1 MRNDDPRAVERVEDL
16 RFLRGRGTFVDDLPS
31 SGLSHAVLVR
41 SQIAHGIIRGIDVA
55 EARALPGVHAVL
67 VAADF
72 GENIPVLPLRLAPIA
87 GVERFLQPPIARD
100 KVRYVGEVLAIVLAE
115 SRAIAEDAAD
125 LVVADI
131 DTLPAIVDTAGAE
144 RGDVI
149 LHEHVLENGKATNIA
164 TRYTVGKGDVVA
176 AFAAADYVRKETF
189 HSHRMTASPLET
201 RGLVARWEDGVRLTL
216 QGTAKVPHTARKFL
230 AKMLDVRVDAI
241 EMVELDNGGGFGV
254 RGELHPE
261 DFLIPAAARVAG
273 RPVKWI
279 EDRREHLMSA
289 NHSREIDCEVEIAC
303 RRDGTILGIR
313 SKIRANMG
321 AYIRPNGGVVP
332 AKAAQF
338 LLGPYRIGNAEI
350 EVAFALSNKTPM
362 GTFRGPGRFE
372 AGFFRERIIEIAAH
386 DLGIDPVEMR
396 RRNLVTLAEM
406 PYVLGKL
413 VPYEGEAVFDTGDFP
428 AAFERAVDEIGYE
441 KLKERNGRLIDGRYH
456 GVAATACVENSGP
469 GPRENARM
477 RLTAK
482 GIIEIHIGSSS
493 MGQGLETIFSQI
505 ASDALGLPIEAFEVF
520 HGSTTHLAEGMG
532 TYASRAVVMG
542 GSTVLVTAKKL
553 EAELLA
559 FASEIGVNSP
569 ELSPEMLVHLAGEAV
584 ARGRK
589 LDVEGAF
596 ENSTPTY
603 SSGAHAAYVAVD
615 PKTGHVEVLDY
626 VAVEDVGRAINPALV
641 HGQAIGGLV
650 QGLGG
655 AFLDHLVY
663 DAEGQLLTASF
674 ADYLLP
680 TASDF
685 PNVRAVTLEDHP
697 SPSNPLG
704 AKGAGEGPIV
714 NVAGTIGNAI
724 AVALR
729 PLGVRIVEMPFSPQ
743 RVFAAIAEAK
753 NSAG

>member
-16 RFLRGRGTFVDDLPS
+16 RFLRGRGMFVDDLQS
-31 SGLSHAVLVR
+31 AGVSHAVIVR
-41 SQIAHGIIRGIDVA
+41 SQIAHGVIRGIDVEA
-55 EARALPGVHAVL
+55 ARALPGVDAVL

-72 GENIPVLPLRLAPIA
+72 GDDIPVLPLRLAPIT
-87 GVERFLQPPIARD
+87 GVERFLQPPIARH
-100 KVRYVGEVLAIVLAE
+100 KVRYVGEILAIVLAE
-115 SRAIAEDAAD
+115 TRALAEDAAD
-125 LVVADI
+125 LVVVDI
-131 DTLPAIVDTAGAE
+131 DSLPAVVDTAGAE

-149 LHEHVLENGKATNIA
+149 LHEDILVDGKGTNIA
-164 TRYTVGKGDVVA
+164 ARYTVGKGDVAA
-176 AFAAADYVRKETF
+176 AFAGADYVRKELF
-189 HSHRMTASPLET
+189 HSHRMTAAPLET
-201 RGLVARWEDGVRLTL
+201 RGLVARWEGGERLVL

-230 AKMLDVRVDAI
+230 AKMLGVPVGAI
-241 EMVELDNGGGFGV
+241 EMIELDNGGGFGV

-303 RRDGTILGIR
+303 RRDGTILAIR
-313 SKIRANMG
+313 SRISANMG

-338 LLGPYRIGNAEI
+338 LVGAYRIENVEI
-350 EVAFALSNKTPM
+350 EVVFALSNKTPM

-372 AGFFRERIIEIAAH
+372 TGFFRDRIIDIAAH
-386 DLGIDPVEMR
+386 DLGIDPADMR

-413 VPYEGEAVFDTGDFP
+413 VPYEGVAVFDTGDFP
-428 AAFERAVDEIGYE
+428 ATFERAIVEIGYE
-441 KLKERNGRLIDGRYH
+441 RLKHRNGRLIDGRYH
-456 GVAATACVENSGP
+456 GVAVTSCVENSGP

-477 RLTAK
+477 RLTPK
-482 GIIEIHIGSSS
+482 GVIEIHVGSSS
-493 MGQGLETIFSQI
+493 MGQGLETIFAQI
-505 ASDALGLPIEAFEVF
+505 AGEALGLPLTAFEVF

-553 EAELLA
+553 EAELRA
-559 FASEIGVNSP
+559 FASEIGVNSL
-569 ELSPEMLVHLAGEAV
+569 ELSPEVVAHLAGEAA
-584 ARGRK
+584 ARGRR

-626 VAVEDVGRAINPALV
+626 VAIEDVGRAINPALV

-663 DAEGQLLTASF
+663 DADGQLLTASF

-724 AVALR
+724 AEALR
-729 PLGVRIVEMPFSPQ
+729 PLGVRINEMPFSPQ
-743 RVFAAIAEAK
+743 RIFAAIAEAK
-753 NSAG
+753 RSAG

>member
-1 MRNDDPRAVERVEDL
+1 MHSNDPRAVERVEDL
-16 RFLRGRGTFVDDLPS
+16 RFLRGRGIYIDDVAAD
-31 SGLSHAVLVR
+31 GAQFAVFVR
-41 SQIAHGIIRGIDVA
+41 SQVAHGLIRSIDVV
-55 EARALPGVHAVL
+55 EARAAEGVHAVL
-67 VAADF
+67 TAADF
-72 GENIPVLPLRLAPIA
+72 GDTIPVLPLRLAPIA
-87 GVERFLQPPIARD
+87 GVERFLQPVIARD
-100 KVRYVGEVLAIVLAE
+100 KVRYVGEVLAVVIA
-115 SRAIAEDAAD
+115 STRALAEDAAD

-131 DTLPAIVDTAGAE
+131 EPLPAIVDSAAAE
-144 RGDVI
+144 RAEVI
-149 LHEHVLENGKATNIA
+149 LHEDEGTNIA
-164 TRYTVGKGDVVA
+164 TRYTVGKGDVAA
-176 AFAAADYVRKETF
+176 AFKAADHVAKETF
-189 HSHRMTASPLET
+189 RSHRMTASPLET
-201 RGLVARWEDGVRLTL
+201 RGLIARWDVSGEHLKL
-216 QGTAKVPHTARKFL
+216 LGTAKVPHTARKFL
-230 AKMLDVRVDAI
+230 AQMLGVPVGSI
-241 EMVELDNGGGFGV
+241 EMIECDNGGGFGV

-261 DFLIPAAARVAG
+261 DYLVPAAGRIAG
-273 RPVKWI
+273 CDVKWI

-289 NHSREIDCEVEIAC
+289 NHSREIDCEVELAC
-303 RRDGTILGIR
+303 RRDG
-313 SKIRANMG
+313 KIVGMRARIWANMG

-338 LLGPYRIGNAEI
+338 IVGPYDIENVEI

-372 AGFFRERIIEIAAH
+372 TGFFRDRIIDIAAAR
-386 DLGIDPVEMR
+386 LGLDPADVR
-396 RRNLVTLAEM
+396 RRNLVTVDQM
-406 PYVLGKL
+406 PYTLGKL
-413 VPYEGEAVFDTGDFP
+413 VPYEGDAVFDTGDFP
-428 AAFERAVDEIGYE
+428 AAFERALAEIGYDR
-441 KLKERNGRLIDGRYH
+441 LKVYNGKLIDGRYH

-477 RLTAK
+477 RLTAE
-482 GIIEIHIGSSS
+482 GIIEIHIGSSN

-505 ASDALGLPIEAFEVF
+505 AGDAMGLPIEAFKVY

-542 GSTVLVTAKKL
+542 GSTVLVTARKL
-553 EAELLA
+553 EAELKA
-559 FASEIGVNSP
+559 FAGEIGVNSP
-569 ELSPEMLVHLAGEAV
+569 DLSADTLKLLAAEAA

-596 ENSTPTY
+596 ENTKLTY
-603 SSGAHAAYVAVD
+603 TSGAHAAHVAVD
-615 PKTGHVEVLDY
+615 PRTGRVEVLDY
-626 VAVEDVGRAINPALV
+626 VAVEDVGYAVNPALV

-685 PNVRAVTLEDHP
+685 PNVRAVTLEEHR

-724 AVALR
+724 AVALA
-729 PLGVRIVEMPFSPQ
+729 PLGVRINVMPFSPALL
-743 RVFAAIAEAK
+743 FKAIEEAK
-753 NSAG
+753 GRA

>member
-1 MRNDDPRAVERVEDL
+1 MIHTHDPRAVERVEDL
-16 RFLRGRGTFVDDLPS
+16 RFLRGRGTYVDDLPAD
-31 SGLSHAVLVR
+31 GLSHAVLVR
-41 SQIAHGIIRGIDVA
+41 SQVAHGIIRSIDVA
-55 EARALPGVHAVL
+55 EARAAPGVHAVL
-67 VAADF
+67 VAADL
-72 GENIPVLPLRLAPIA
+72 GDSIPVLPLRLAPIA

-115 SRAIAEDAAD
+115 TRALAEDAAD
-125 LVVADI
+125 LVLADI
-131 DTLPAIVDTAGAE
+131 DPLPAIVDSAAAE
-144 RGDVI
+144 RGEVI
-149 LHEHVLENGKATNIA
+149 LHEDKGTNIA
-164 TRYTVGKGDVVA
+164 TRYTVGKGDAAA
-176 AFAAADYVRKETF
+176 AFAGADYTRKERF
-189 HSHRMTASPLET
+189 SAHRMTAVPLET
-201 RGLVARWEDGVRLTL
+201 RGLIVRWLDGGAKLRIEGV
-216 QGTAKVPHTARKFL
+216 AKVPHTARKFL
-230 AKMLDVRVDAI
+230 SQMLGVPVTDI
-241 EMVELDNGGGFGV
+241 EMIEVDNGGGFGV

-261 DFLIPAAARVAG
+261 DYLIPAAARVAG

-289 NHSREIDCEVEIAC
+289 NHSREIDCEVEIAAK
-303 RRDGTILGIR
+303 RDGTILGIR
-313 SKIRANMG
+313 ARIWANMG

-338 LLGPYRIGNAEI
+338 LLGPYRIANTEI
-350 EVAFALSNKTPM
+350 EVAFTLTNTTPV
-362 GTFRGPGRFE
+362 GTYRAPGRFE
-372 AGFFRERIIEIAAH
+372 AGFFRERIIDIAAH
-386 DLGIDPVEMR
+386 DLGIDPAAMR

-406 PYVLGKL
+406 PYTLGKL
-413 VPYEGEAVFDTGDFP
+413 VPYEAEATFDTGDFP
-428 AAFERAVDEIGYE
+428 AAYDRALTEIGYDR
-441 KLKERNGRLIDGRYH
+441 LAPDNGKLIDGRYH

-482 GIIEIHIGSSS
+482 GTIEIHIGSSN

-505 ASDALGLPIEAFEVF
+505 AGEAMGLPLEAFEVF
-520 HGSTTHLAEGMG
+520 HGSTTHLADGMG

-542 GSTVLVTAKKL
+542 GSTVLVTARKI
-553 EAELLA
+553 EAELKA
-559 FASEIGVNSP
+559 FAAEIGVNSP
-569 ELSPEMLVHLAGEAV
+569 VLSLETLQLLAKEAA

-589 LDVEGAF
+589 LDVEGVF
-596 ENSTPTY
+596 ENSIPTY
-603 SSGAHAAYVAVD
+603 SAGAHAAHVAVD
-615 PKTGHVEVLDY
+615 PRTGHVEVLDY
-626 VAVEDVGRAINPALV
+626 VAIEDVGRAINPALV

-685 PNVRAVTLEDHP
+685 PNVRAVTLEEHR

-724 AVALR
+724 SVALR
-729 PLGVRIVEMPFSPQ
+729 PLGVSINAMPFSPA
-743 RVFAAIAEAK
+743 RIHAAIEEARK
-753 NSAG
+753 AR